1 MGVSTR
7 LASTTAGGAR
17 AVFRAS
23 EHRTG
28 DQALARANLGQLW
41 SNTAPSV
48 DLTDPML

>member
-17 AVFRAS
+17 AIAS
-23 EHRTG
+23 EQRTG
-28 DQALARANLGQLW
+28 DHALARANLGQLW

-48 DLTDPML
+48 DLTDPVL

>member
-7 LASTTAGGAR
+7 LASTTAGGAT
-17 AVFRAS
+17 AIAS

-48 DLTDPML
+48 DLTDPVL